1 MLIIM
6 SEHLDLKNIMEV
18 EQIRKI
24 LLPHPD
30 LLALFEIVII
40 IANDRVNDEKPSV
53 SLPIESYT
61 EPDLSDH
68 SSDEDA

>member
-1 MLIIM
+1 M
-6 SEHLDLKNIMEV
+6 SEHLDLKNIIEV
-18 EQIRKI
+18 EKIREI

-30 LLALFEIVII
+30 LLSLFEIVII

-53 SLPIESYT
+53 DLPLEPNR

-68 SSDEDA
+68 ESDEDI

>member
-1 MLIIM
+1 M
-6 SEHLDLKNIMEV
+6 SEHLDLKNIIEV
-18 EQIRKI
+18 EKIRKI

-30 LLALFEIVII
+30 LLSLFEILII

-53 SLPIESYT
+53 DLPLELNI

-68 SSDEDA
+68 ESDEDI

>member
-1 MLIIM
+1 M
-6 SEHLDLKNIMEV
+6 SEHLDLKNIIEV
-18 EQIRKI
+18 EKIRKI

-30 LLALFEIVII
+30 LLSLFEIVII

-53 SLPIESYT
+53 DLPLEINI

-68 SSDEDA
+68 ESDEDI

>member
-1 MLIIM
+1 M
-6 SEHLDLKNIMEV
+6 SEHLDLKNIIEV
-18 EQIRKI
+18 EKIRKI

-30 LLALFEIVII
+30 LLSLFEILII

-53 SLPIESYT
+53 DLPLEINI

-68 SSDEDA
+68 ESDEDI

>member
-1 MLIIM
+1 M
-6 SEHLDLKNIMEV
+6 SEHLDLKNIIEV
-18 EQIRKI
+18 EKIRGI

-30 LLALFEIVII
+30 LLSLFEIVII

-53 SLPIESYT
+53 DLPLEINI

-68 SSDEDA
+68 ESDEDI